1 MTASHLDLRDRAA
14 LLARLRAETF
24 DVLVI
29 GAGIT
34 GAGIARDAAMRGLR
48 VALVEAADFASGTSS
63 RSTKLVHGGLRY
75 LAQGD
80 VGLVREAASERAH
93 VQRIAPHLAIVTPV
107 IVGAR
112 SRLQLTKLRAGLWT
126 YEKLGGVMHDEQHE
140 VWDRARLARDEPV
153 LRNTDLAGAI
163 VYSEYITDDAR
174 LTVANVRSAHAHGA
188 VVANY
193 TPVTRLL
200 REGDQVVGVCVADAC
215 VADACVADAYAVPA
229 LQVAAGEAN
238 AVVEV
243 RARVVVNATGP
254 WADVLRHMEAAGS
267 GDRLQLT
274 KGIHL
279 VVPKAKFPLRHMAIV
294 DAADGRGVFMVPR
307 GEYVYLGT
315 TDTFYPKAVHWPEI
329 TQEDIDYVLA
339 AVARNSTTSPQ
350 QSDVVAMWA
359 GIRPLIAQSGKKPSE
374 ISRKDETMV
383 GAGGVISIAGGKL
396 TAFRRMAERVTDLC
410 EQRLGRA
417 VSASRT
423 ADDTLPGGDIDGPL
437 EALRARIAAQTGDP
451 ISAERLTRLYG
462 VEAAQVAAPDGL
474 PGDVVVGEVQQALTR
489 EGAVC
494 LEDWW
499 VRRAARAWFDNEPEA
514 LLRGADEFAAR
525 LGWSAERRAAE
536 IERCQ
541 RAVAA
546 TVAAD

>member
-14 LLARLRAETF
+14 MLERLRAETF

-80 VGLVREAASERAH
+80 VGLVREAATERAH

-163 VYSEYITDDAR
+163 VYFEYITDDAR

-193 TPVTRLL
+193 VPVVSLL

-215 VADACVADAYAVPA
+215 
-229 LQVAAGEAN
+229 AGGATN
-238 AVVEV
+238 AVAEV

-254 WADVLRHMEAAGS
+254 WADVLRHMEASGS
-267 GDRLQLT
+267 GNRLQLT

-307 GEYVYLGT
+307 GDFVYLGT

-329 TQEDIDYVLA
+329 THEDIDYVLA
-339 AVARNSTTSPQ
+339 AVARNSTLEPQ
-350 QSDVVAMWA
+350 RADVVAMWA

-383 GAGGVISIAGGKL
+383 GTGGVISIAGGKL

-423 ADDTLPGGDIDGPL
+423 ADDTLPGGDINGSL
-437 EALRARIAAQTGDP
+437 EALRARISAQTGDTVA
-451 ISAERLTRLYG
+451 AERLTRLYG
-462 VEAAQVAAPDGL
+462 AEAAHVLVDGGSA
-474 PGDVVVGEVQQALTR
+474 GDVVVGEVEQALTR
-489 EGAVC
+489 EGAIC

-499 VRRAARAWFDNEPEA
+499 VRRAARAWFDNEPAA
-514 LLRGADEFAAR
+514 LQRGADEFAAR
-525 LGWSAERRAAE
+525 LGWSHERKATE

-541 RAVAA
+541 RAIAA
-546 TVAAD
+546 TAAAD

>member
-1 MTASHLDLRDRAA
+1 MTASHLDLRDRSA

-24 DVLVI
+24 DVVVI

-126 YEKLGGVMHDEQHE
+126 YEKLGGVVHDEQHE

-153 LRNTDLAGAI
+153 LRNSDLAGAI

-193 TPVTRLL
+193 VPVVSLL
-200 REGDQVVGVCVADAC
+200 REGDRVVGVCVVDAE
-215 VADACVADAYAVPA
+215 
-229 LQVAAGEAN
+229 LAATAGAN
-238 AVVEV
+238 ANANTNTNVEV

-254 WADVLRHMEAAGS
+254 WADVLRHMEASGS
-267 GDRLQLT
+267 GNRLQLT
-274 KGIHL
+274 KGLHL
-279 VVPKAKFPLRHMAIV
+279 VLPKATFPLQHMAIV

-315 TDTFYPKAVHWPEI
+315 TDTFYPKAMHWPEI

-339 AVARNSTTSPQ
+339 AVARNSTLTPQ
-350 QSDVVAMWA
+350 RTDVVAMWA

-383 GAGGVISIAGGKL
+383 GSGGVISIAGGKL

-410 EQRLGRA
+410 EQRLGRT
-417 VSASRT
+417 VSESRT
-423 ADDTLPGGDIDGPL
+423 ADEALPGGEIEGSL
-437 EALRARIAAQTGDP
+437 EMLRARVVAQTHDAVA
-451 ISAERLTRLYG
+451 AERLTRLYG
-462 VEAAQVAAPDGL
+462 AEAVQVAAH
-474 PGDVVVGEVQQALTR
+474 DVVVGEVEQALTR
-489 EGAVC
+489 EGAIC

-499 VRRAARAWFDNEPEA
+499 VRRAARAWFDNEPAA
-514 LLRGADEFAAR
+514 LQRGADEFAAR
-525 LGWSAERRAAE
+525 LGWSDVRKAAE
-536 IERCQ
+536 IARCER
-541 RAVAA
+541 AIAA
-546 TVAAD
+546 TAGAE

>member
-1 MTASHLDLRDRAA
+1 MTASFLDLRDRTAM
-14 LLARLRAETF
+14 LERLRAETF

-80 VGLVREAASERAH
+80 VGLVREAATERAH

-153 LRNTDLAGAI
+153 LRNAELAGAI

-193 TPVTRLL
+193 VPVVSLL
-200 REGDQVVGVCVADAC
+200 REGDQVVGVCIADALGDSC
-215 VADACVADAYAVPA
+215 
-229 LQVAAGEAN
+229 AAEGQQAGGSMTN
-238 AVVEV
+238 AAAEV

-254 WADVLRHMEAAGS
+254 WADVLRHMEASGS
-267 GDRLQLT
+267 GNRLQLT

-315 TDTFYPKAVHWPEI
+315 TDTFYPNAVHWPEI

-339 AVARNSTTSPQ
+339 AVARNSTLAPQ
-350 QSDVVAMWA
+350 RDDVVAMWA

-383 GAGGVISIAGGKL
+383 GSGGVISIAGGKL

-410 EQRLGRA
+410 EQRLGRS
-417 VSASRT
+417 VSASGT
-423 ADDTLPGGDIDGPL
+423 ADDALPGGDIEGSLD
-437 EALRARIAAQTGDP
+437 ALRSRVLAQTGDAA
-451 ISAERLTRLYG
+451 SAERLTRLYG
-462 VEAAQVAAPDGL
+462 AEAAQVTANGGL
-474 PGDVVVGEVQQALTR
+474 MVDVVVGEVEQALTR
-489 EGAVC
+489 EGAIR

-499 VRRAARAWFDNEPEA
+499 VRRAARAWFDNESAA
-514 LLRGADEFAAR
+514 LVRGADEFAAR
-525 LGWSAERRAAE
+525 LGWSEERKATE
-536 IERCQ
+536 IERCK
-541 RAVAA
+541 RAIAA
-546 TVAAD
+546 TNAAD